1 MEVTKQSRTRLR
13 LQNYAFV
20 VLFLAVIGLLA
31 WLSHRYNF
39 EADWTATGRNV
50 LSEASK
56 KVLERMEGPV
66 SVTAFATESELIPT
80 RKRIRETLARYQRIK
95 QDIELSFVN
104 PQTDPQRTREL
115 GIKVDGE
122 LVIEYNG
129 RSEHVQNLTEETLTN
144 ALQRL
149 MRSGERN
156 VVFITGHGERAPS
169 GTERFDLG
177 AFTRHLET
185 KGIKVSAVNLAEARA
200 IPDNTAVLVIA
211 SPQVAYLAGEV
222 QLVRDYLRAGG
233 NLLWLHEPGNTHG
246 LDAVARD
253 LGVSF
258 VPGVIVDPTTQMLG
272 IANPSLALVTGY
284 PEHPISSDFHLMT
297 LYPQSVGVRHDT
309 SVGWNGAPFLQTARG
324 SWSETGP
331 MRGVVELDPANDTL
345 GPLTIGLALSR
356 ELNEDAAASDGQSD
370 AGDPAEEKASSDDQ
384 VRKQRV
390 VILGDGDFL
399 SNTYLGNQ
407 GNQDMGHNI
416 VNWLSHD
423 DSFIAIPAKTAPD
436 TQLSIDE
443 ATWSVVGLFFLI
455 VLPLLLLASGVVIW
469 WRRRKR

>member
-20 VLFLAVIGLLA
+20 ILFLTVIGLLA
-31 WLSHRYNF
+31 WLSHHYSY

-80 RKRIRETLARYQRIK
+80 RKHIRETIGRYQRNK
-95 QDIELSFVN
+95 ADLALEFVN

-156 VVFITGHGERAPS
+156 VVFISGHGERNPR

-185 KGIKVSAVNLAEARA
+185 KGIKVSTVNLPQARA

-211 SPQVAYLAGEV
+211 SPQVAYLEGEV
-222 QLVRDYLRAGG
+222 ALVRNYLRNGG
-233 NLLWLHEPGNTHG
+233 NLLWLHEPGDSHG
-246 LDAVARD
+246 LDALAQD
-253 LGVSF
+253 LGISF

-272 IANPSLALVTGY
+272 IANPALALVTGY
-284 PEHPISSDFHLMT
+284 PDHPITSDFHLMT
-297 LYPQSVGVRHDT
+297 LFPQGVGIKHEPQA
-309 SVGWNGAPFLQTARG
+309 GWSGAPFLETARG

-331 MRGVVELDPANDTL
+331 MRGVVELDPATDTL
-345 GPLTIGLALSR
+345 GPLTIGLALTR
-356 ELNEDAAASDGQSD
+356 ELADADNTAVSKD
-370 AGDPAEEKASSDDQ
+370 ADTPPAGEPDKDKPPA
-384 VRKQRV
+384 RKQRV
-390 VILGDGDFL
+390 AVLGDGDFL

-423 DSFIAIPAKTAPD
+423 DSFIAIPAKAAPD
-436 TQLSIDE
+436 RQLNVDE
-443 ATWSVVGLFFLI
+443 ATWAVIGLFFLI